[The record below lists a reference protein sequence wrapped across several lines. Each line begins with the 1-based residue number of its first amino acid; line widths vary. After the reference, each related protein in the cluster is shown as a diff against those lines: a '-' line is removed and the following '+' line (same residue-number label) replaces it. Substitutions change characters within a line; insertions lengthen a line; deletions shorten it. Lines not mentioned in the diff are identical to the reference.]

1 MTDAGYKILPDLDE
15 EFIIDEDIMELI
27 KKDWEVLNNFNKFPD
42 LYKKIKIGNIQKER
56 KNNDVFNRMLTNF
69 LKKTKENKMYGNWT
83 DYGRLY

>member
-1 MTDAGYKILPDLDE
+1 MTDAGYKILPDLDV

-27 KKDWEVLNNFNKFPD
+27 KKDSEVLNNFNKFPD